1 MYPSDCKYTQEHE
14 WIRMNGGTAQ
24 IGITEFAQKQLGD
37 IVFVEVPTVGHTIDA
52 GREFGTVESVKAV
65 TEVYMPVGGKVI
77 EMNELLNSEPELLN
91 DDPHG
96 EAWLI
101 KIQVSDK
108 KALDGLMSAE
118 KYEEYV
124 RSGQD

>member
-1 MYPSDCKYTQEHE
+1 MYPSDFKYTREHE
-14 WIRMNGGTAQ
+14 WIRMNGGSAE

-37 IVFVEVPTVGHTIDA
+37 IVFVEVPTVGRTIDA
-52 GREFGTVESVKAV
+52 GQEFGTLESVKAV

-77 EMNELLNSEPELLN
+77 EVNELLNSEPELIN
-91 DDPHG
+91 EDPHG

-101 KIQVSDK
+101 KVQVSDK

-124 RSGQD
+124 RSRQD

>member
-1 MYPSDCKYTQEHE
+1 MYPSDFKYTREHE
-14 WIRMNGGTAQ
+14 WIRMNGGSAE

-37 IVFVEVPTVGHTIDA
+37 IVFVEVPTVGRTIDA
-52 GREFGTVESVKAV
+52 GQEFGTLESVKAV

-91 DDPHG
+91 EDPHG

-124 RSGQD
+124 RSRQD

>member
-77 EMNELLNSEPELLN
+77 EVNELLNSEPELIN
-91 DDPHG
+91 EDPHG
-96 EAWLI
+96 QAWLI

-108 KALDGLMSAE
+108 KALDGLMNAE

-124 RSGQD
+124 RSGQE

>member
-1 MYPSDCKYTQEHE
+1 MYPSDCKYTREHE
-14 WIRMNGGTAQ
+14 WIRVNGGSAE

-77 EMNELLNSEPELLN
+77 EMNEDLNSEPELLN
-91 DDPHG
+91 SEPHA
-96 EAWLI
+96 AWVI
-101 KIQVSDK
+101 RIQVSDK
-108 KALDGLMSAE
+108 KDLDDLMSSE
-118 KYEEYV
+118 KYEEYLAS
-124 RSGQD
+124 RDA

>member
-1 MYPSDCKYTQEHE
+1 MYPSDFKYTREHE
-14 WIRMNGGTAQ
+14 WIRMNGGSAE

-37 IVFVEVPTVGHTIDA
+37 IVFVEVPTVGRTIDA
-52 GREFGTVESVKAV
+52 GQEFGTLESVKAV

-77 EMNELLNSEPELLN
+77 EVNELLNSEPELIN
-91 DDPHG
+91 EDPHG

-124 RSGQD
+124 RSRQD